1 MEEVVRV
8 RKLVYDR
15 RKSREKEKKKM
26 TNVKSKLQEESKSK
40 LLLYPLLVVI
50 AIIPLIVH
58 QKAYPTRLEQYSW
71 YSYAETA
78 YDFFLY
84 YKSVW
89 LLAMAILMLVILC
102 WKMVKEEEYRKL
114 PIFMIP
120 AGIYGLFI
128 IISMIFSKDRII
140 SLHGIMDQ
148 FEPGT
153 ILLGYLIFMYYSY
166 LVVDTENNVQFLM
179 RAWIVSIAILCILGL
194 LQVLGHDFFA
204 TDFGKKLIA
213 TGETWRNLEFS
224 FGENRIYL
232 TLYNPNYVGV
242 YATLA
247 LPVLGTLLLFTKNIK
262 WKVIYAILMVGM
274 VICIVGSQSKTA
286 FGSLA
291 VVVIFAVIFFRKLI
305 KQYWKFL
312 IPIIIAIGIIF
323 FVFDASIGHEYT
335 NSIKSAISTI
345 TNKEEN
351 TPIITRVDTL
361 DDEFIID
368 YMKNPLHISYTRDGE
383 SFVIIAKDDEGTELS
398 TIRDES
404 GIAIQDER
412 FQGIHLNPVYSEDM
426 YMLRFSADSGI
437 TWYFSNETGKDKE
450 GYYFYTP
457 YGKWDKVNNPEVFDM
472 KESLFSGR
480 GYIWSRTIPLLKN
493 YMIKGSG
500 PDTFTLVFPQDD
512 YIGLENN
519 GFKGS
524 IVSKPHNLFLQI
536 GVQTGVISLIA
547 FLSLYLIYFFQ
558 SVRVYIKNKF
568 ESYSAQIGVG
578 IFLATIGYMIGGI
591 TNDSTITVSPI
602 FWILLGIGF
611 AMNQK
616 NKRSV
621 ERG

>member
-547 FLSLYLIYFFQ
+547 FLSLYLIYFIQ

>member
-512 YIGLENN
+512 YIGLENH

-547 FLSLYLIYFFQ
+547 FLSLYLIYFIQ